1 MATNPMQR
9 KANNSFLL
17 GILITLL
24 ITGTIIAFLLM
35 QLSNLNTEI
44 DEINAGMTYAYVV
57 TETIESGTEIT
68 SDQVTGVAISGN
80 VTSEVVYSA
89 KTTDSE
95 GNATADTTGSLFPS
109 GLRAKVTLNAGTMI
123 TADLIYEEDEED
135 LNDDLR
141 EVEYNVITIN
151 TQLQTGDYID
161 VRLRLPDGTDYIVVS
176 HKEVEIPTIDGVDS
190 TSCIWLELSE
200 DEIMMMSCAIV
211 EAYQMNGA
219 KLYTTTYVEAGIQ
232 EAASVTYIPSDE
244 VIALMNEDSN
254 IVDEAKNELFSRYND
269 STEKTV
275 VRSPIESAVDNE
287 DAEDNLIESVEEEI
301 EGLQDE
307 RERYLESMGY

>member
-44 DEINAGMTYAYVV
+44 EELNAEMTYAYVV
-57 TETIESGTEIT
+57 TETIESGTEIDA
-68 SDQVTGVAISGN
+68 SQVTGVAISGS
-80 VTSEVVYSA
+80 VSSEVVYSSQ
-89 KTTDSE
+89 TTE
-95 GNATADTTGSLFPS
+95 NGETVADTTGALLPT
-109 GLRAKVTLNAGTMI
+109 GLKAKVTLNPGTII
-123 TADLIYEEDEED
+123 TSDVTYEDE
-135 LNDDLR
+135 LVDDDVR

-219 KLYTTTYVEAGIQ
+219 KLYTTTYVEAGMQ
-232 EAASVTYIPSDE
+232 EEASVTYIPSDE
-244 VIALMNEDSN
+244 VIALMNEDPN
-254 IVDEAKNELFSRYND
+254 IVDEAKNELFTRYND

-287 DAEDNLIESVEEEI
+287 DAEDNLTDAVEEEI